1 MNNGR
6 NMRWSP
12 WLILP
17 WCGMVQSGGK
27 LQSELLAETTLRE
40 TRMQRTHVWT
50 LRGEEGVGWIGRQ
63 ELIYMLIYT
72 KYITNENLQYNTGN
86 AKKCCVLT

>member
-6 NMRWSP
+6 NMSWSP
-12 WLILP
+12 LLILP

-40 TRMQRTHVWT
+40 RTHVWT

-63 ELIYMLIYT
+63 ELIYMLIYI
-72 KYITNENLQYNTGN
+72 KCITNENLQYNTGN
-86 AKKCCVLT
+86 AKKCSVLA